1 MSKKQKPPETATIL
15 IRLNG
20 DETTATLIRD
30 EFPTQTI
37 RRTCARRNPAD
48 TYNAYEGARIALAR
62 LYGKEPFPKPESL
75 PSLTEK
81 VRVPIGG
88 KMATVETVFL
98 KPSEKK
104 EPEQKPDEKVRFK
117 VGDKAVVGKHTISPN
132 GLYATGDRVAVTE
145 VRPTGYYVKALND
158 PRERFYRTGFT
169 TFVRECEL
177 KQEKPAKA
185 EPVKEEKPA
194 KEGLVKEEPK
204 TPFTPS
210 FQVGDIV
217 RTEDKT
223 PFSEG
228 CRNCVAVVRA
238 VKADTLLPDILAQYE
253 LDVVRADG
261 QLRSQCC
268 HEDLNAPAPLKL
280 MWRGGECHG

>member
-1 MSKKQKPPETATIL
+1 MGKKQKMPNEATIL

-48 TYNAYEGARIALAR
+48 TYSAYEGARIALSR
-62 LYGKEPFPKPESL
+62 LYGKEPFPRSKPL
-75 PSLTEK
+75 PELT
-81 VRVPIGG
+81 
-88 KMATVETVFL
+88 
-98 KPSEKK
+98 
-104 EPEQKPDEKVRFK
+104 EKVRFK

-145 VRPTGYYVKALND
+145 VRPTGYYVKVLNG

-169 TFVRECEL
+169 TFVCECEL

-194 KEGLVKEEPK
+194 KEGLVKGEPK

-217 RTEDKT
+217 HTEDKT
-223 PFSEG
+223 PFVEE

-238 VKADTLLPDILAQYE
+238 VKADTLLPVHFFHYT
-253 LDVVRADG
+253 LDVVCTDDKVRG
-261 QLRSQCC
+261 QAC
-268 HEDLNAPAPLKL
+268 HETPDTPAPLKL